1 MRLWFWEQG
10 WKLSKGKA
18 MYGQEEIL
26 VTLFLDLS
34 VLYISDFIQDK
45 LFSDTFKKENDKHQ
59 GICQTRIQQCCFR
72 NILFSPNKSKML
84 YATVT

>member
-45 LFSDTFKKENDKHQ
+45 LFSHTFKKENDKHQ